1 MINTGSRSRVTFAVI
16 CSALPLAANV
26 VAAQTLETETARLL
40 PKHALTIGGAFESQ
54 TGGGGE
60 ERAVPFIIE
69 YGITDRFELAVEPV
83 PYTAIVPEGGARVR
97 GAGDLEGT
105 LSVRLRNE
113 SPSAPALAFAAEV
126 KIPTAKNALIGT
138 GRADYTGWAIASKQF
153 GRFDTHANVAYTLTG
168 SPRGI
173 KLNNTWTGALAS
185 VFRPNAGYELFA
197 ETMATTAATSAEG
210 GDGVVTPVTGTTS
223 VIPPEA
229 AGAQLFGSVGAGKY
243 LFPEFLLFGSVSYD
257 NTNATL
263 LRVGM
268 TLRLN

>member
-1 MINTGSRSRVTFAVI
+1 MKDTRSRSHAALAMICCTLPFAA
-16 CSALPLAANV
+16 SGA
-26 VAAQTLETETARLL
+26 AAQTLETETARLL
-40 PKHALTIGGAFESQ
+40 PKHALAVGGAFESQ
-54 TGGGGE
+54 TGGGGD

-69 YGITDRFELAVEPV
+69 YGITDRLELAVEPV
-83 PYTAIVPEGGARVR
+83 PYTAIFPEGGARAR

-105 LSVRLRNE
+105 LSVRLRTE
-113 SPSAPALAFAAEV
+113 SRGAPALAFAAEV
-126 KIPTAKNALIGT
+126 KVPTAKNALIGT

-173 KLNNTWTGALAS
+173 KLNNTWTGALAG

-210 GDGVVTPVTGTTS
+210 GDGVVAPVTGTPS

-243 LFPEFLLFGSVSYD
+243 LLPEFLLFGSVSYD